1 MVVEKRKLP
10 KDGTPPISMLDPPA
24 VPAGEQRPAPAAGG
38 IDYSEMLEPLDK
50 TETVKRKGRG
60 PGPHYRG
67 LINAYVEKRKSGAT
81 EEFKVD
87 LDKLRTAMGKP
98 DLSVASI
105 RQGLRINLHSMHD
118 DDERELWETIQVSVD
133 GTTGMLTLKQ
143 RKTPKP
149 PKA

>member
-1 MVVEKRKLP
+1 MLAPVE
-10 KDGTPPISMLDPPA
+10 
-24 VPAGEQRPAPAAGG
+24 AA
-38 IDYSEMLEPLDK
+38 EK
-50 TETVKRKGRG
+50 AKRKGRG

-67 LINAYVEKRKSGAT
+67 LINAYVEKRKSGDA

-87 LDKLRTAMGKP
+87 LDKLRIAMGKP

-118 DDERELWETIQVSVD
+118 DDNRELWETIQVSVD